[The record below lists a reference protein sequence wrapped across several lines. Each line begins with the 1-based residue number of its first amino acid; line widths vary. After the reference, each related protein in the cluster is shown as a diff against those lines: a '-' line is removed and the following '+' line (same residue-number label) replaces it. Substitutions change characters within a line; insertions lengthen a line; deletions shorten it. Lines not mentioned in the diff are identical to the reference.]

1 MTGNI
6 FALANQ
12 RLATNMSWIE
22 FVSQT
27 GAFLK
32 GVGWVFLPFLALPV
46 LRLIMPNNK
55 LIASLSDHL
64 VLIIDGFNNSIGEWM
79 KWALPLLVLTVAFG
93 IFADSIF
100 GLSWTKLDE
109 SAKYLHAGSIMLG
122 AAAALLAGQHVRVD
136 IFHTRM
142 NPHQKA
148 RIDLWAFFIFLM
160 PVCLVLFWSAQGN
173 TRGAWSN
180 FEGSAEADGI
190 RGVFLLKSLIPAFC
204 LMMLLQGLAIALRA
218 VSVLTGNTLP
228 KRPPLIDP
236 LFHKS
241 EVKHEP

>member
-1 MTGNI
+1 
-6 FALANQ
+6 
-12 RLATNMSWIE
+12 MSWVE
-22 FVSQT
+22 FVWIA

-32 GVGWVFLPFLALPV
+32 GVGWVALPILALPA
-46 LRLIMPNNK
+46 LRLLTPNNK
-55 LIASLSDHL
+55 AIISISDQVITL
-64 VLIIDGFNNSIGEWM
+64 TDGFCNTIGEWI

-93 IFADSIF
+93 VFADSIF

-109 SAKYLHAGSIMLG
+109 SAKYLHAGTIMLG

-136 IFHTRM
+136 IFHSRM
-142 NPHQKA
+142 SPHQKA
-148 RIDLWAFFIFLM
+148 RIDLWGFFVLLM
-160 PVCLVLFWSAQGN
+160 PVCLVLLWSAQGN

-204 LMMLLQGLAIALRA
+204 LMMLIQGLAIALRA
-218 VSVLTGNTLP
+218 AALLSGQTLP
-228 KRPPLIDP
+228 ERPPLIEP
-236 LFHKS
+236 LFYSS